1 MSIDRTSPLK
11 PVSTVQPRETTDA
24 PVTNSRAAKTTAS
37 TSTSVTLS
45 DAQAKLMQPGSS
57 DINLERVEA
66 LKLAIRNGELKMDT
80 GKIADALIN
89 EAQQDLQSNC
99 RMTRLAEILDQM
111 SAVLNDLK
119 TVMDQEQQ
127 HLSMGQINGSQL
139 QWITEQK
146 SSLLATLDYLEQL
159 RRKEPNTANSVDIS
173 QRWQEITVKTQQLRQ
188 MNQHNGWLL
197 EGQIERNQQALEM
210 LKPHQEPT
218 LYGANGQTSTTH
230 RGGKKISI

>member
-1 MSIDRTSPLK
+1 
-11 PVSTVQPRETTDA
+11 
-24 PVTNSRAAKTTAS
+24 
-37 TSTSVTLS
+37 
-45 DAQAKLMQPGSS
+45 
-57 DINLERVEA
+57 
-66 LKLAIRNGELKMDT
+66 
-80 GKIADALIN
+80 
-89 EAQQDLQSNC
+89 
-99 RMTRLAEILDQM
+99 MTRLAEILDQM

-173 QRWQEITVKTQQLRQ
+173 Q
-188 MNQHNGWLL
+188 HNGWLL

-230 RGGKKISI
+230 RGSKKISI

>member
-1 MSIDRTSPLK
+1 
-11 PVSTVQPRETTDA
+11 
-24 PVTNSRAAKTTAS
+24 
-37 TSTSVTLS
+37 
-45 DAQAKLMQPGSS
+45 
-57 DINLERVEA
+57 
-66 LKLAIRNGELKMDT
+66 
-80 GKIADALIN
+80 
-89 EAQQDLQSNC
+89 
-99 RMTRLAEILDQM
+99 MTRLAEILDQM

-159 RRKEPNTANSVDIS
+159 RKKEPNTANSVDIS
-173 QRWQEITVKTQQLRQ
+173 QRWQEITVKSQQLRQ

-210 LKPHQEPT
+210 LKPHQEDAIWGERSDLNNP
-218 LYGANGQTSTTH
+218 S
-230 RGGKKISI
+230 RR

>member
-1 MSIDRTSPLK
+1 
-11 PVSTVQPRETTDA
+11 
-24 PVTNSRAAKTTAS
+24 
-37 TSTSVTLS
+37 
-45 DAQAKLMQPGSS
+45 
-57 DINLERVEA
+57 
-66 LKLAIRNGELKMDT
+66 
-80 GKIADALIN
+80 
-89 EAQQDLQSNC
+89 
-99 RMTRLAEILDQM
+99 MTRLAEILDQM

-173 QRWQEITVKTQQLRQ
+173 QRWQEI

-210 LKPHQEPT
+210 LKSHQEPT

-230 RGGKKISI
+230 RGSKKISI

>member
-1 MSIDRTSPLK
+1 
-11 PVSTVQPRETTDA
+11 
-24 PVTNSRAAKTTAS
+24 
-37 TSTSVTLS
+37 
-45 DAQAKLMQPGSS
+45 
-57 DINLERVEA
+57 
-66 LKLAIRNGELKMDT
+66 
-80 GKIADALIN
+80 
-89 EAQQDLQSNC
+89 
-99 RMTRLAEILDQM
+99 MTRLAEIRDQM

-159 RRKEPNTANSVDIS
+159 RRKEPNAANSVDIS

-230 RGGKKISI
+230 RGSKKISI

>member
-1 MSIDRTSPLK
+1 MDYRT
-11 PVSTVQPRETTDA
+11 
-24 PVTNSRAAKTTAS
+24 
-37 TSTSVTLS
+37 
-45 DAQAKLMQPGSS
+45 
-57 DINLERVEA
+57 
-66 LKLAIRNGELKMDT
+66 
-80 GKIADALIN
+80 
-89 EAQQDLQSNC
+89 
-99 RMTRLAEILDQM
+99 
-111 SAVLNDLK
+111 
-119 TVMDQEQQ
+119 
-127 HLSMGQINGSQL
+127 
-139 QWITEQK
+139 K

-230 RGGKKISI
+230 RGGKKISIRILSPACNCRPECIVTPSGGQIL

>member
-1 MSIDRTSPLK
+1 
-11 PVSTVQPRETTDA
+11 
-24 PVTNSRAAKTTAS
+24 
-37 TSTSVTLS
+37 
-45 DAQAKLMQPGSS
+45 
-57 DINLERVEA
+57 
-66 LKLAIRNGELKMDT
+66 
-80 GKIADALIN
+80 
-89 EAQQDLQSNC
+89 
-99 RMTRLAEILDQM
+99 MTRLAEILDQM

-119 TVMDQEQQ
+119 TVMVQEQQ

-197 EGQIERNQQALEM
+197 EGQIERNQRKRLVR
-210 LKPHQEPT
+210 T
-218 LYGANGQTSTTH
+218 LLIFTESSDQLSRATDRVPGLPASPGYVQ
-230 RGGKKISI
+230 

>member
-1 MSIDRTSPLK
+1 
-11 PVSTVQPRETTDA
+11 
-24 PVTNSRAAKTTAS
+24 
-37 TSTSVTLS
+37 
-45 DAQAKLMQPGSS
+45 
-57 DINLERVEA
+57 
-66 LKLAIRNGELKMDT
+66 
-80 GKIADALIN
+80 
-89 EAQQDLQSNC
+89 
-99 RMTRLAEILDQM
+99 MTRLAEILDQM

-119 TVMDQEQQ
+119 TVMVQEQQ

-159 RRKEPNTANSVDIS
+159 RKKEPNTANSVDIS
-173 QRWQEITVKTQQLRQ
+173 QRWQEITVKTQQLRK

-210 LKPHQEPT
+210 LKPHQKPT

>member
-1 MSIDRTSPLK
+1 
-11 PVSTVQPRETTDA
+11 
-24 PVTNSRAAKTTAS
+24 
-37 TSTSVTLS
+37 
-45 DAQAKLMQPGSS
+45 
-57 DINLERVEA
+57 
-66 LKLAIRNGELKMDT
+66 
-80 GKIADALIN
+80 
-89 EAQQDLQSNC
+89 
-99 RMTRLAEILDQM
+99 MTRLAEILDQM

-159 RRKEPNTANSVDIS
+159 RRKEPNAANSVDIS

-197 EGQIERNQQALEM
+197 EGQIER
-210 LKPHQEPT
+210 KST
-218 LYGANGQTSTTH
+218 GAGNVETASGTDAIWSERSDLNNPSRQ
-230 RGGKKISI
+230 

>member
-1 MSIDRTSPLK
+1 
-11 PVSTVQPRETTDA
+11 
-24 PVTNSRAAKTTAS
+24 
-37 TSTSVTLS
+37 
-45 DAQAKLMQPGSS
+45 
-57 DINLERVEA
+57 
-66 LKLAIRNGELKMDT
+66 
-80 GKIADALIN
+80 
-89 EAQQDLQSNC
+89 
-99 RMTRLAEILDQM
+99 MTRLAEILDQM
-111 SAVLNDLK
+111 FAVLNDLK

-159 RRKEPNTANSVDIS
+159 LKQESNAGNTVDTT
-173 QRWQEITVKTQQLRQ
+173 QRWQEMAEKTQQLRQ
-188 MNQHNGWLL
+188 LNQHNGWLL

-218 LYGANGQTSTTH
+218 LYGANGQTSTSH

>member
-89 EAQQDLQSNC
+89 ERSKTCRVID

-159 RRKEPNTANSVDIS
+159 RKKEPNTANSVDIS